1 MIEFKDMELKE
12 ALSLFNEFCDNTPA
26 ITADDW
32 NSKFKELL
40 QPKVYEILKGD
51 SENKEADVK
60 KALYEALDETRKWEY
75 EVDSFEGFLLKKGI
89 ITNEEL

>member
-1 MIEFKDMELKE
+1 MMNFKDLDVKE
-12 ALSLFNEFCDNTPA
+12 AVKLFNEFCDNTPA
-26 ITADDW
+26 LTADDW

-60 KALYEALDETRKWEY
+60 RALYEALDETRKWEY
-75 EVDSFEGFLLKKGI
+75 EIDSFEGFLLTKGVM
-89 ITNEEL
+89 TEEKV

>member
-1 MIEFKDMELKE
+1 MNFKDLELKE
-12 ALSLFNEFCDNTPA
+12 ARKLFNEFCDNTPA

-51 SENKEADVK
+51 SENKEVDVK
-60 KALYEALDETRKWEY
+60 KAIYEALDETRKWEY
-75 EVDSFEGFLLKKGI
+75 EVDSFESFLSSRGI
-89 ITNEEL
+89 TTNEQI